1 MDTFLKTLLESLNRI
16 EVKGKENIDI
26 LLGCM
31 IAIENTIEQLNNP
44 PTNEGEEE
52 VNG

>member
-1 MDTFLKTLLESLNRI
+1 METFLKTLLESLNRI

-31 IAIENTIEQLNNP
+31 MAIENAINELENP
-44 PTNEGEEE
+44 QAEEE
-52 VNG
+52 NDG

>member
-31 IAIENTIEQLNNP
+31 IAIENALEQLNNP
-44 PTNEGEEE
+44 QKEEE
-52 VNG
+52 NDG